1 MGASLS
7 SESSSESVRGRDL
20 GIPFEGR
27 TGPGGAITDV
37 PGVAVG
43 YRTLIE
49 GEGRGAARTGVT
61 AILPRGRGGVGVP
74 CAAAVHSFNGN
85 GELTGR
91 SWIDESGSL
100 AMPIGITSSHAVGAV
115 HAGIEAWVAE
125 IAPDV
130 AAQWMLPVV
139 GETWDGYLNDIN
151 GGHVTPRDAW
161 AALESASSDA
171 PAEGNVGGG
180 TGMNC
185 YGFKGGTG
193 TSSRVVS
200 YGDEEYTV
208 GVLIQA
214 NFGSRE
220 ELHLAGMSLGA
231 CSTVPNPMGEDDW
244 FARDRGQRAP
254 GGAGSAIV
262 IIATDAPFLPG
273 QCAALARRGALGLG
287 RSGTAGSH
295 FSGDIVL
302 AFSTAN
308 EGALTSAFPDGTDA
322 EYETMR
328 LIPWGRI
335 DPFLTAAVQA
345 VDEAVERSRRGT
357 GHDGARRPQE
367 SRAPARRDPC
377 GGRPDA
383 SRSSR
388 RCGTGSRS
396 PRIMTP
402 WCHDRR
408 TSSRSPQL

>member
-1 MGASLS
+1 MVVSSSA
-7 SESSSESVRGRDL
+7 SESSRRRIRARDL
-20 GIPFEGR
+20 GVPFAGR
-27 TGPGGAITDV
+27 SGTHGAITDV

-43 YRTLIE
+43 YRTMIA
-49 GEGRGAARTGVT
+49 GEGAHAVRTGVT
-61 AILPRGRGGVGVP
+61 AVLPRGREGVGVP
-74 CAAAVHSFNGN
+74 CAAAVHAFNGN

-91 SWIDESGSL
+91 AWIDESGSL
-100 AMPIGITSSHAVGAV
+100 SMPIGITSSHAVGAV
-115 HAGIEAWVAE
+115 HSGIDSWVAQ
-125 IAPDV
+125 IAPHV

-151 GGHVTPRDAW
+151 GGHVTPADAW
-161 AALESASSDA
+161 SALEAASTAA

-193 TSSRVVS
+193 TASRTVA
-200 YGDEEYTV
+200 YGGAEYTV

-214 NFGSRE
+214 NFGARE
-220 ELHLAGMSLGA
+220 ELRLGSIDLGA
-231 CSTVPNPMGEDDW
+231 RSSAPNPMGDDDW
-244 FARDRGQRAP
+244 FARERRQHAP

-262 IIATDAPFLPG
+262 VIATDAPFLPG

-308 EGALTSAFPDGTDA
+308 EGALTSQFPEGSD
-322 EYETMR
+322 EVYETMR

-345 VDEAVERSRRGT
+345 VDEAVWNALVAAQDMTGRDGHRSLALP
-357 GHDGARRPQE
+357 HDEIRAAVDE
-367 SRAPARRDPC
+367 SR
-377 GGRPDA
+377 GV
-383 SRSSR
+383 
-388 RCGTGSRS
+388 
-396 PRIMTP
+396 
-402 WCHDRR
+402 
-408 TSSRSPQL
+408 